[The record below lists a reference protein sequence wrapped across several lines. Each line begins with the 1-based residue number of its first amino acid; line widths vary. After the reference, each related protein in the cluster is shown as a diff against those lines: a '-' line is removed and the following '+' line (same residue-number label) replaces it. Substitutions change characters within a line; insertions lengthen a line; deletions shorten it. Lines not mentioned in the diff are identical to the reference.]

1 MVDVN
6 REEDLT
12 LAFVGLADTLVG
24 DFDVADLLHRLVQ
37 HVTDLLDADAAGLLL
52 NDHRGN
58 LQLIASST
66 EATRLLELFQLQSDE
81 GPCLD
86 CFHTGRPVAV
96 PDLAAVTDRWPRFV
110 PAARECGY
118 LAVHALPM
126 RLREDTIGALNLF
139 SAAVGAMPPHDVQ
152 VAQALA
158 DVATIGILQERAAR
172 HREIVVEQTQAALHA
187 RVTIE
192 QAKGLLASTGLEMEE
207 AFESLRA
214 YAESRGYRLADAARN
229 VVEGELSPSEVIS
242 VSRAS
247 RQ

>member
-1 MVDVN
+1 MS

-12 LAFVGLADTLVG
+12 QAFVELADTLVG

-37 HVTDLLDADAAGLLL
+37 HVADLLDVDAAGLLL

-58 LQLIASST
+58 LQLLASST

-86 CFHTGRPVAV
+86 CFHTGRQVAV
-96 PDLAAVTDRWPRFV
+96 PDLQAVVDRWPRFV

-139 SAAVGAMPPHDVQ
+139 SASVGAMPPRDVQ

-158 DVATIGILQERAAR
+158 DVATVGILQERAAR
-172 HREIVVEQTQAALHA
+172 HREIIVEQTQAALNA

-192 QAKGLLASTGLEMEE
+192 QAKGLLASSGLGMEA
-207 AFESLRA
+207 AFESMRQ
-214 YAESRGYRLADAARN
+214 YAESGGYRLADTARN
-229 VVEGELSPSEVIS
+229 LVEGRLRPSEVTS
-242 VSRAS
+242 VSRTS
-247 RQ
+247 KQ